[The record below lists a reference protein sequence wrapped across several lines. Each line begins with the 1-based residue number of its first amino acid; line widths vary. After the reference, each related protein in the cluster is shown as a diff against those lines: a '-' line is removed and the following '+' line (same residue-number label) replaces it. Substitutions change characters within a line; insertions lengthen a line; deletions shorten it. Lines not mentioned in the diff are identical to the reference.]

1 MIDQRKKIFAV
12 NLWIFDL
19 LLTTASFFLAYNFR
33 SSDVVERILR
43 LFFELEAHVVM
54 PVRIYLWILAIILP
68 TWAVLLPLF
77 RVYSEPT
84 LSSLTQIGRLSKAIP
99 FAGLVM
105 AAAISFVKPDTSN
118 RLIVVFTLVINYVFL
133 VSYRVVLMKLSK
145 HAALDVRH
153 VAVVGSGPAVQD
165 FARTIESHHVWG
177 LKLVG
182 VFTRAEVRELLEDGG
197 VDELILVADRESL
210 DEFTDTFLWCE
221 ELGVTAR
228 VVLNFFPH
236 SIARMELHEFDGFP
250 LLSFSTTPTNE
261 ALMFVRRI
269 LDVGLAGCIL
279 LIVGP
284 ILMLPTALFIKL
296 TSHGP
301 ILFKQ
306 KRCGLN
312 GRQFVMYKF
321 RSMVDNAE
329 QLRVE
334 MEALNEMD
342 GPVFKSSRDPRVTF
356 IGKIIR
362 RFSID
367 ELPQLFNVLRGDMSL
382 VGPRPPIPQEVARYE
397 RWQRRRLS
405 MKPGMTC
412 LWQIS
417 GRNEVSFDDWMKL
430 DLVYIDNWS
439 LLLDLKILLKT
450 VPVVLLGRGAK

>member
-1 MIDQRKKIFAV
+1 MIDQRKRIFAV
-12 NLWIFDL
+12 KIWILDL
-19 LLTTASFFLAYNFR
+19 ILTTASFFLAYQFR
-33 SSDVVERILR
+33 SL
-43 LFFELEAHVVM
+43 LKLEDHKLM
-54 PVRIYLWILAIILP
+54 PVQVYLWLLAIILP
-68 TWAVLLPLF
+68 TLAVLLPLF
-77 RVYSEPT
+77 NVYSEPT
-84 LSSLTQIGRLSKAIP
+84 LAPLSQIKRLSKAI
-99 FAGLVM
+99 FGAWIILAALVLFL
-105 AAAISFVKPDTSN
+105 SPNRSN
-118 RLIVVFTLVINYVFL
+118 RIILVFALAINYIFL
-133 VSYRVVLMKLSK
+133 VSYRLVLMKVTK
-145 HAALDVRH
+145 HGALDDRH
-153 VAVVGSGPAVQD
+153 VAVIGSGASAYE
-165 FARTIESHHVWG
+165 FGRAIESYGFWG

-182 VFTRAEVRELLEDGG
+182 VFGREDVRSLLHDGG
-197 VDELILVADRESL
+197 VDELILVVDRESL
-210 DEFTDTFLWCE
+210 NEFTETFLLCE

-236 SIARMELHEFDGFP
+236 SIARMELTEFDGFP

-269 LDVGLAGCIL
+269 LDVVLASIML
-279 LIVGP
+279 LIAGP
-284 ILMLPTALFIKL
+284 LFMLPTAILIKL
-296 TSHGP
+296 TSPGP
-301 ILFKQ
+301 VLFRQ

-334 MEALNEMD
+334 LEALNEMD
-342 GPVFKSSRDPRVTF
+342 GPVFKSSSDPRITT
-356 IGKIIR
+356 IGKLIR
-362 RFSID
+362 RRSID

-382 VGPRPPIPQEVARYE
+382 VGPRPPLPAEVARYE

-417 GRNEVSFDDWMKL
+417 GRNEVSFEDWMKL
-430 DLVYIDNWS
+430 DLTYIDNWS

>member
-1 MIDQRKKIFAV
+1 MIDQRKRIFAV
-12 NLWIFDL
+12 ILWVSDL
-19 LLTTASFFLAYNFR
+19 SLTTASFFLAYSLR
-33 SSDVVERILR
+33 S
-43 LFFELEAHVVM
+43 LFVLNDHLLMSVQV
-54 PVRIYLWILAIILP
+54 YLWLLAIILP
-68 TWAVLLPLF
+68 TWALLLPLF

-84 LSSLTQIGRLSKAIP
+84 LAPTQIARLLKAIVG
-99 FAGLVM
+99 ALLVVT
-105 AAAISFVKPDTSN
+105 ALVTFVNPETNN
-118 RLIVVFTLVINYVFL
+118 RFILIFTLVIDCILL
-133 VSYRVVLMKLSK
+133 VSYRVILKRSTK
-145 HAALDVRH
+145 RGALDVRH
-153 VAVVGSGPAVQD
+153 VAVIGSGSAAHE
-165 FARTIESHHVWG
+165 FARTIESHRFWG

-182 VFTRAEVRELLEDGG
+182 VFTKDDVRELLKDGG
-197 VDELILVADRESL
+197 VDELILVVDQESL
-210 DEFTDTFLWCE
+210 TEFTDTFLLCE

-269 LDVGLAGCIL
+269 LDVVLTTFILVIAGP
-279 LIVGP
+279 LI
-284 ILMLPTALFIKL
+284 MLPTAILIRL
-296 TSHGP
+296 TSPGP
-301 ILFKQ
+301 VLFRQ

-321 RSMVDNAE
+321 RSMVNNAE

-334 MEALNEMD
+334 VEGLNEMD
-342 GPVFKSSRDPRVTF
+342 GPVFKSSRDPRITT

-362 RFSID
+362 RFSFD
-367 ELPQLFNVLRGDMSL
+367 ELPQVFNVLRGDMSL
-382 VGPRPPIPQEVARYE
+382 VGPRPPLPDEVARYE

-417 GRNEVSFDDWMKL
+417 GRNEVSFEDWMKL
-430 DLVYIDNWS
+430 DLTYIDNWS

>member
-1 MIDQRKKIFAV
+1 MIDQRKRIFAV
-12 NLWIFDL
+12 ILWVSDL
-19 LLTTASFFLAYNFR
+19 SLTTASFFLAYSLR
-33 SSDVVERILR
+33 S
-43 LFFELEAHVVM
+43 LFDLKDHTLMSIQV
-54 PVRIYLWILAIILP
+54 YLWLLAIILP
-68 TWAVLLPLF
+68 TWALLLPLF

-84 LSSLTQIGRLSKAIP
+84 LAPTQIARLVKAIVG
-99 FAGLVM
+99 ALLVVT
-105 AAAISFVKPDTSN
+105 ALVTFVNPETNN
-118 RLIVVFTLVINYVFL
+118 RFILIFTLVIDCILL
-133 VSYRVVLMKLSK
+133 VSYRVILKRSTK
-145 HAALDVRH
+145 RGALDVRH
-153 VAVVGSGPAVQD
+153 VAVIGSGSAAHE
-165 FARTIESHHVWG
+165 FARTIESHRFWG

-182 VFTRAEVRELLEDGG
+182 VFAKDDVRGLLKDGG
-197 VDELILVADRESL
+197 VDELILVVDQESL
-210 DEFTDTFLWCE
+210 NEFTDTFLLCE

-269 LDVGLAGCIL
+269 LDVVLTTFIIVIAGP
-279 LIVGP
+279 LI
-284 ILMLPTALFIKL
+284 MLPTAILIRL
-296 TSHGP
+296 TSPGP
-301 ILFKQ
+301 VLFRQ

-321 RSMVDNAE
+321 RSMVNNAE

-334 MEALNEMD
+334 VEGLNEMD
-342 GPVFKSSRDPRVTF
+342 GPVFKSSRDPRITT

-362 RFSID
+362 RFSFD
-367 ELPQLFNVLRGDMSL
+367 ELPQVFNVLRGDMSL
-382 VGPRPPIPQEVARYE
+382 VGPRPPLPDEVARYE

-417 GRNEVSFDDWMKL
+417 GRNEVSFEDWMKL
-430 DLVYIDNWS
+430 DLTYIDNWS

>member
-1 MIDQRKKIFAV
+1 MIDQRKRIFAV
-12 NLWIFDL
+12 ILWVSDL
-19 LLTTASFFLAYNFR
+19 SLTTASFFLAYSLR
-33 SSDVVERILR
+33 S
-43 LFFELEAHVVM
+43 LFVLNDHLLMSVQV
-54 PVRIYLWILAIILP
+54 YLWLLAIILP
-68 TWAVLLPLF
+68 TWALLLPLF

-84 LSSLTQIGRLSKAIP
+84 LAPTQIARLLKAIVG
-99 FAGLVM
+99 ALLVVT
-105 AAAISFVKPDTSN
+105 ALVTFVNPETNN
-118 RLIVVFTLVINYVFL
+118 RFILIFTLVIDCILL
-133 VSYRVVLMKLSK
+133 VSYRVILKRFTK
-145 HAALDVRH
+145 RGALDVRH
-153 VAVVGSGPAVQD
+153 VAVIGNGSAAHE
-165 FARTIESHHVWG
+165 FARTIESHRFWG

-182 VFTRAEVRELLEDGG
+182 VFNKDDVRGLLKDGG
-197 VDELILVADRESL
+197 VDELILVVDQESL
-210 DEFTDTFLWCE
+210 TEFTDTFLLCE

-269 LDVGLAGCIL
+269 LDVVLTTFILVIAGP
-279 LIVGP
+279 LI
-284 ILMLPTALFIKL
+284 MLPTAILIRL
-296 TSHGP
+296 TSPGP
-301 ILFKQ
+301 VLFRQ

-321 RSMVDNAE
+321 RSMVNNAE

-334 MEALNEMD
+334 VEGLNEMD
-342 GPVFKSSRDPRVTF
+342 GPVFKSSRDPRITT

-362 RFSID
+362 RFSFD
-367 ELPQLFNVLRGDMSL
+367 ELPQVFNVLRGDMSL
-382 VGPRPPIPQEVARYE
+382 VGPRPPLPDEVARYE

-417 GRNEVSFDDWMKL
+417 GRNEVSFEDWMKL
-430 DLVYIDNWS
+430 DLTYIDNWS

>member
-1 MIDQRKKIFAV
+1 MIDQRKRIFAV
-12 NLWIFDL
+12 ILWVSDL
-19 LLTTASFFLAYNFR
+19 SLTTASFFLAYSLR
-33 SSDVVERILR
+33 S
-43 LFFELEAHVVM
+43 LFDLKDHTLMSIQV
-54 PVRIYLWILAIILP
+54 YLWLLAIILP
-68 TWAVLLPLF
+68 TWALLLPLF

-84 LSSLTQIGRLSKAIP
+84 LAPTQIARLVKAIVG
-99 FAGLVM
+99 ALLVVT
-105 AAAISFVKPDTSN
+105 ALVTFVNPETNN
-118 RLIVVFTLVINYVFL
+118 RFILIFTLVIDCILL
-133 VSYRVVLMKLSK
+133 VSYRVILKRSTK
-145 HAALDVRH
+145 RGALDVRH
-153 VAVVGSGPAVQD
+153 VAVIGSGSAAHE
-165 FARTIESHHVWG
+165 FARTIESHRFWG

-182 VFTRAEVRELLEDGG
+182 VFAKDDVRGLLKDGG
-197 VDELILVADRESL
+197 VDELILVVDQESL
-210 DEFTDTFLWCE
+210 NEFTDTFLLCE

-269 LDVGLAGCIL
+269 LDVVLTTFILVIAGP
-279 LIVGP
+279 LI
-284 ILMLPTALFIKL
+284 MLPTAILIRL
-296 TSHGP
+296 TSPGP
-301 ILFKQ
+301 VLFRQ

-321 RSMVDNAE
+321 RSMVNNAE

-334 MEALNEMD
+334 VEGLNEMD
-342 GPVFKSSRDPRVTF
+342 GPVFKSSRDPRITT

-362 RFSID
+362 RFSFD
-367 ELPQLFNVLRGDMSL
+367 ELPQVFNVLRGDMSL
-382 VGPRPPIPQEVARYE
+382 VGPRPPLPDEVARYE

-417 GRNEVSFDDWMKL
+417 GRNEVSFEDWMKL
-430 DLVYIDNWS
+430 DLTYIDNWS